1 MGGAV
6 AVGGPGKRGAELHP
20 AAAPAHWL
28 TVSFLIGSSF
38 MRKILFSLIFA
49 LFKKK
54 RRENLPETVH
64 FFRLF
69 FSLFLDVVRAA
80 ADDLIGFENNNAG
93 GGGGGCSIP
102 FNKLRLIELLTGRLS
117 SSLSQG
123 LAPRLDIHSSSS
135 R

>member
-54 RRENLPETVH
+54 KKSKSSGNVPFFPFVFLLVSWRRS
-64 FFRLF
+64 R
-69 FSLFLDVVRAA
+69 S
-80 ADDLIGFENNNAG
+80 G
-93 GGGGGCSIP
+93 G
-102 FNKLRLIELLTGRLS
+102 
-117 SSLSQG
+117 
-123 LAPRLDIHSSSS
+123 
-135 R
+135 